1 MDTAF
6 ALAALLL
13 PLAAINLTIAWRDWP
28 PEGVGFDSPTL
39 RALYNV
45 LAWGVFSLA
54 LIYSVTLHGVIW
66 PVIASAAIWTAL
78 WLIRRNVSLR
88 KLYGLALPLSLVGL
102 VCVLF
107 LFQDV
112 FQGSNFGL
120 YSVFPVDR

>member
-1 MDTAF
+1 MVLSLT
-6 ALAALLL
+6 ALLL
-13 PLAAINLTIAWRDWP
+13 PLAAIHLTIAWRDWP
-28 PEGVGFDSPTL
+28 PESVGFDSPTL

-66 PVIASAAIWTAL
+66 PVIASVVMWTAL

-88 KLYGLALPLSLVGL
+88 RLYGLALPLSLVGL
-102 VCVLF
+102 ECVLF

-112 FQGSNFGL
+112 FQDSNFGL
-120 YSVFPVDR
+120 YSVFPVK